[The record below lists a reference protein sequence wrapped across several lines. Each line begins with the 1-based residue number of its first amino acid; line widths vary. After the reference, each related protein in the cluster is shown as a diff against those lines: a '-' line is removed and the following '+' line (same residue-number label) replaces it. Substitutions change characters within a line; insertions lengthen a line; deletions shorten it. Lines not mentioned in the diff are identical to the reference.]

1 MSCSVGFRR
10 FCAKNV
16 LVWMLF
22 DLVKAVLYL
31 SISRPII
38 LNISSLHLKS
48 KNNVQILVFI
58 LCDYLFSDFS
68 NFLLLQI
75 PFHCF
80 QIFFNLFLS
89 RLRYKKEKSNL
100 KILSDCLVWFKV
112 LISFCNEKYVW
123 TQEIKF

>member
-1 MSCSVGFRR
+1 MYNFSLLEHISRKCMELAVSFKEALSCSVGFRR

-48 KNNVQILVFI
+48 KSNVQILVFI

-68 NFLLLQI
+68 NFFTAADTFSLFSNFLQS
-75 PFHCF
+75 FSF
-80 QIFFNLFLS
+80 QTSIQEG
-89 RLRYKKEKSNL
+89 KK
-100 KILSDCLVWFKV
+100 
-112 LISFCNEKYVW
+112 
-123 TQEIKF
+123 

>member
-1 MSCSVGFRR
+1 MDLNVSFKEALSCSVGFRR

-22 DLVKAVLYL
+22 DLVKVLYL

-38 LNISSLHLKS
+38 LNILLHLKS
-48 KNNVQILVFI
+48 KSNVQILVFI

-80 QIFFNLFLS
+80 QIFFNLFS
-89 RLRYKKEKSNL
+89 FQTSIQEGKK
-100 KILSDCLVWFKV
+100 
-112 LISFCNEKYVW
+112 
-123 TQEIKF
+123 